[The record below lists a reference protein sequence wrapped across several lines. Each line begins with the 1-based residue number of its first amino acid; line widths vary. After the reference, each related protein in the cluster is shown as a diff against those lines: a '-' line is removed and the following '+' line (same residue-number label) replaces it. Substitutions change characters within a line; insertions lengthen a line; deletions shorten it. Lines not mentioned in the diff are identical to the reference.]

1 MKHLSLDAT
10 AQAEL
15 LRFFLVFARC
25 IGIMW
30 FLPIFSVKQL
40 PFQVRFA
47 VSGFLAFIISQN
59 LPEITPLTAMVPFV
73 CALISQVT
81 IGVCFGF
88 TASLIFAGIQF
99 AGELIDT
106 QVGFAI
112 INVINPL
119 TGTPVSVLGQL
130 EITLASLLFL
140 LTDSHLMVIEG
151 MAQSFQILPLPY
163 AALNPA
169 LLSHL
174 MGFFGAALMIIFKI
188 AAPVSVALLITD
200 VAVGLLARVAPQV
213 NVFIVAMP
221 AQLGIGLIMF
231 ICALPIFGY
240 VVPQAFAGLPAQLDV
255 TMRSMRAH

>member
-1 MKHLSLDAT
+1 MMHASLVVP

-15 LRFFLVFARC
+15 TRFFLVFARC
-25 IGIMW
+25 IAILC
-30 FLPIFSVKQL
+30 FLPIFSSKQL
-40 PFQVRFA
+40 PFQIRFA
-47 VSGFLAFIISQN
+47 MSGILAFFISRS
-59 LPEITPLTAMVPFV
+59 LPEIVPLTSMVPFIG
-73 CALISQVT
+73 ALLSQVT
-81 IGVCFGF
+81 IGACFGF
-88 TASLIFAGIQF
+88 TASFIFAGIQF

-119 TGTPVSVLGQL
+119 TGASVSVLGQL
-130 EITLASLLFL
+130 ELMLASLLFL

-151 MAQSFQILPLPY
+151 VAQSFQILPLPY

-169 LLSHL
+169 LLTNL
-174 MGFFGAALMIIFKI
+174 VGFFGAALMIIFKI
-188 AAPVSVALLITD
+188 AAPVAVALLITD

-213 NVFIVAMP
+213 NVFIVALP

-240 VVPQAFAGLPAQLDV
+240 VVPQAFAGLPAQLDA
-255 TMRSMRAH
+255 TMRSMRTR